1 MPVSQPDSAEILR
14 DKVIKLLAKN
24 ISNDWLNASDGHPDI
39 VGFGVAA
46 DAIIPQVLN
55 EAALIVER
63 WSLPTIQTPSMW
75 LVDKAG
81 IASDI
86 RALSM
91 PLEDRK

>member
-1 MPVSQPDSAEILR
+1 MIDLR
-14 DKVIKLLAKN
+14 DKIIEALARN

-39 VGFGVAA
+39 VGFGQAA
-46 DAIIPQVLN
+46 DAILPQILE
-55 EAALIVER
+55 EAARIVEH

-86 RALSM
+86 RALALSSHHQNT
-91 PLEDRK
+91 EAR